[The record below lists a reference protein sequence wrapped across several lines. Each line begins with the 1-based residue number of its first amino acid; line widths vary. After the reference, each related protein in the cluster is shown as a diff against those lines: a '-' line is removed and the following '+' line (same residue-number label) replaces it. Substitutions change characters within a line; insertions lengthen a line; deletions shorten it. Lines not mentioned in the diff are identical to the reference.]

1 MRNAYFILAKTR
13 RSNSFDHKTESRGG
27 SRNYNLEFQRE
38 AEDIIEE
45 SEIVYEVD
53 IQQET

>member
-38 AEDIIEE
+38 AEDIIE
-45 SEIVYEVD
+45 SEISNEVD